1 MAQDCQAFSRQEKS
15 GRVKLGGR
23 EEWPAGWGGVEGRS
37 DRAGDWPCRS
47 DKPGHT
53 RLLHTA
59 DTGRLLVCR
68 VFLQRFLLI
77 QKCKNVRKLFLYKKQ
92 FGLFME
98 MYDYEISKQ
107 QTRCYTSCCINT
119 KVLFHLAQ
127 RWQHHTF
134 LSLYCSSVVWRRD
147 AAIQRTNFY
156 NIFIH

>member
-1 MAQDCQAFSRQEKS
+1 MLHICCHSDLATLSLYSKYRLFSSQFHTQSLLEEIPADTVYCMAQDCQAFSRQEKS

-47 DKPGHT
+47 DEPGHT

-68 VFLQRFLLI
+68 VFVQRFLLI

-98 MYDYEISKQ
+98 MFDFEI
-107 QTRCYTSCCINT
+107 I
-119 KVLFHLAQ
+119 
-127 RWQHHTF
+127 
-134 LSLYCSSVVWRRD
+134 
-147 AAIQRTNFY
+147 
-156 NIFIH
+156 